1 MLSTTILRD
10 EWLTVVDRRCSAGPD
25 DRPFAEQHEDFS
37 ISYVRRGSFGY
48 RARGESHQL
57 VAGAVLVGRA
67 GDEYVCTHEH
77 ADGGDE
83 CLCVHLTG
91 AAVETLAGLAQVW
104 RSGGVPPRPS
114 LVVIGELAQA
124 AVDGRSDVGA
134 DEAGMLLA
142 GRVVEALSG
151 ARPAPAQAA
160 ARDHRRA
167 VEAAEWIEAHAAE
180 PIGLAAAARAAGLG
194 AFHFLRMFGRVLGVT
209 PHQYLIAAR
218 LRRAARR
225 LAEGPRIDHRR
236 RARRRVRRP
245 VELRPHVPP
254 RGRSV
259 AAALPPGRP
268 RRAQDRP
275 RTARAPLAPWKVS
288 PRQTAA
294 AISGRRTRT

>member
-1 MLSTTILRD
+1 MRATIILRD

-57 VAGAVLVGRA
+57 VAGAILVGRA
-67 GDEYVCTHEH
+67 GDEYLCTHEH

-91 AAVETLAGLAQVW
+91 AAVETLDGLRVW
-104 RSGGVPPRPS
+104 RSGGVPPRPA
-114 LVVIGELAQA
+114 LMVIAELAQA
-124 AVDGRSDVGA
+124 AVDGRSQVGA

-142 GRVVEALSG
+142 ARVVEALSG
-151 ARPAPAQAA
+151 ARPAPVQAA
-160 ARDHRRA
+160 ARDQRRA
-167 VEAAEWIEAHAAE
+167 VEAAEWIEAHAVE

-194 AFHFLRMFGRVLGVT
+194 AFHFLRVFGRVVGVT

-225 LAEGPRIDHRR
+225 LAEGAASITDVALDAGFTDLSNFVRTFHR
-236 RARRRVRRP
+236 
-245 VELRPHVPP
+245 
-254 RGRSV
+254 
-259 AAALPPGRP
+259 AAG
-268 RRAQDRP
+268 
-275 RTARAPLAPWKVS
+275 VS
-288 PRQTAA
+288 PRRFRQAA
-294 AISGRRTRT
+294 RGDRKIVQERLAPRWHPGR